1 MSAYDDFKNA
11 QLAYDYMSE
20 PEWDDEEREEDDHFD
35 EPEWEEDLNAEC
47 AW

>member
-1 MSAYDDFKNA
+1 MSFKDAQFAYDN
-11 QLAYDYMSE
+11 MCE
-20 PEWDDEEREEDDHFD
+20 PEWDDEEREEDDDHFD